1 MKMKLKKGDTVM
13 VISGKDKG
21 KQGAILQAYPETGK
35 VIVDGV
41 AITKRAMRPRG
52 GQSGS
57 IIERPRAID
66 ASNVM
71 FMDPKEKKPTRIGR
85 KVENGKVVRFAKK
98 SGATLS

>member
-21 KQGAILQAYPETGK
+21 KQGTILRVLPEDGK
-35 VIVDGV
+35 VVIDGV
-41 AITKRAMRPRG
+41 AITKRAKRAMG
-52 GQSGS
+52 GQSGA
-57 IIERPRAID
+57 IIEKPRPID

-85 KVENGKVVRFAKK
+85 RVENGKVVRFAKK
-98 SGATLS
+98 SDSTLS

>member
-21 KQGAILQAYPETGK
+21 KQGTVLHVLPNDNK
-35 VIVDGV
+35 VVVEGV
-41 AITKRAMRPRG
+41 AIYKRSLRASQ

-57 IIERPRAID
+57 IVERPRAID

-85 KVENGKVVRFAKK
+85 KVVDGKVVRFAKK
-98 SGATLS
+98 SDTTLS

>member
-21 KQGAILQAYPETGK
+21 KQGTIQHVHPSTNK
-35 VIVDGV
+35 VVVDGI
-41 AITKRAMRPRG
+41 AIYKRATRARQ

-57 IIERPRAID
+57 IVERPRAID

-71 FMDPKEKKPTRIGR
+71 FFDSKAKKPSRIGR
-85 KVENGKVVRFAKK
+85 RVEDGKVVRFAKK
-98 SGATLS
+98 SSSTLS

>member
-21 KQGAILQAYPETGK
+21 KQGTIAHVYPETNK
-35 VIVDGV
+35 VVVEGV
-41 AITKRAMRPRG
+41 ALYKRSLKARQ

-57 IIERPRAID
+57 IVERPRAID

-85 KVENGKVVRFAKK
+85 RVEDGKVVRFAKK
-98 SGATLS
+98 SNSTLS